1 MEVTKNEERLYQ
13 WAVNNSKKLSN
24 TCEQETN
31 WQIKDA
37 AGDRIAEYDIETLK
51 DMQECVENEGTEK
64 EVSLIFSAEAMR
76 WKMQYF
82 KEKETESAKSE
93 TGLPASQDIP
103 DFVYR
108 F

>member
-1 MEVTKNEERLYQ
+1 
-13 WAVNNSKKLSN
+13 
-24 TCEQETN
+24 
-31 WQIKDA
+31 
-37 AGDRIAEYDIETLK
+37 
-51 DMQECVENEGTEK
+51 
-64 EVSLIFSAEAMR
+64 
-76 WKMQYF
+76 MQYF